1 MKCQGCGHDYPGTL
15 TRCPRCKL
23 KNSERAQS
31 TVLQF
36 PTPPAA
42 QEEKRES
49 LPDWRVELNEK
60 LKEIRAKRSAN
71 NTVEAVKPRVEPAY
85 RDEPAP
91 KPRTVTSSSA
101 ATGARLAPVTSTQ
114 AASTNRSSNPVV
126 EAALNRVRT
135 ASENA
140 SRSAGQESNTG
151 RPINSGAV
159 VMGKDATA
167 KALAPSVDPRQ
178 EDSISPGRLTRTE
191 ERSDFRTHSTPATS
205 TATRRV
211 VSPSHYEA
219 DDFSDMD
226 EKVSAYSAGSA
237 LEMEPRDYLAE
248 EIDKLRTQSTQQA
261 QERLPSV
268 GIHFVIGAID
278 LLVVAI
284 SCAPFLALIRIV
296 SGSLTEA
303 GAIVAAVSMGLVI
316 SLFYFS
322 LTQTLTGKT
331 FGMMFTGTRLV
342 DAYTQEHPSIGQN
355 VLRTVGY
362 LIAIAPAMIGL
373 LWIAIS
379 SDRRGWQDYIS
390 GTLVIRD

>member
-23 KNSERAQS
+23 KNQERAQS

-36 PTPPAA
+36 PTPPSA

-49 LPDWRVELNEK
+49 LPDWRVELNAK
-60 LKEIRAKRSAN
+60 LKEIRAKRSAT
-71 NTVEAVKPRVEPAY
+71 NTVEAVKPRVELRYPE
-85 RDEPAP
+85 EPAP
-91 KPRTVTSSSA
+91 KPRTVTSSAA

-114 AASTNRSSNPVV
+114 SASTNRSPNPVV
-126 EAALNRVRT
+126 EAALNRART

-140 SRSAGQESNTG
+140 SRSVGQKSHTG
-151 RPINSGAV
+151 GAINSGAV

-167 KALAPSVDPRQ
+167 KALAPSVAPRQ
-178 EDSISPGRLTRTE
+178 EESISPGQVTRAE
-191 ERSDFRTHSTPATS
+191 ERSDFRTHSTPAT
-205 TATRRV
+205 ATRRV
-211 VSPSHYEA
+211 VSPSYYEA
-219 DDFSDMD
+219 DDIPDMN
-226 EKVSAYSAGSA
+226 EEVSAYSAGPA
-237 LEMEPRDYLAE
+237 LEIEPRDYLAE
-248 EIDKLRTQSTQQA
+248 EINKLRTQSVQQT

-268 GIHFVIGAID
+268 GAHFVIGAID

-284 SCAPFLALIRIV
+284 SCAPFIALIRIV
-296 SGSLTEA
+296 SGSLTET
-303 GAIVAAVSMGLVI
+303 GAIVAAVSMGMVI

-342 DAYTQEHPSIGQN
+342 DAYTQEHPSTGQN
-355 VLRTVGY
+355 ILRTLGY
-362 LIAIAPAMIGL
+362 LIAVAPAMIGL
-373 LWIAIS
+373 FWIAIS

>member
-23 KNSERAQS
+23 KNQERAQS

-36 PTPPAA
+36 PTPPSA
-42 QEEKRES
+42 QEESKAAS

-60 LKEIRAKRSAN
+60 LKEIRAKRSATN
-71 NTVEAVKPRVEPAY
+71 NVETVKPRVETRY
-85 RDEPAP
+85 SEEP
-91 KPRTVTSSSA
+91 KPRVVTSSTA

-114 AASTNRSSNPVV
+114 SASTSKSSNPVV
-126 EAALNRVRT
+126 EAALNRART

-140 SRSAGQESNTG
+140 SRSIGQESTG
-151 RPINSGAV
+151 RSVNSSAV

-167 KALAPSVDPRQ
+167 KALAPEVAPHR
-178 EDSISPGRLTRTE
+178 EENITPGRATRAE
-191 ERSDFRTHSTPATS
+191 EVNDFKTQSTPATV

-211 VSPSHYEA
+211 VSPPLYEA
-219 DDFSDMD
+219 DDLPEMD
-226 EKVSAYSAGSA
+226 EGVSTYNAGPP
-237 LEMEPRDYLAE
+237 LEIEPRDYLAE
-248 EIDKLRTQSTQQA
+248 EINKLRTQSIQQA
-261 QERLPSV
+261 AERLPSI
-268 GIHFVIGAID
+268 GLHFVIGAID
-278 LLVVAI
+278 LLVVAV
-284 SCAPFLALIRIV
+284 SCAPFVALIRMV
-296 SGSLTEA
+296 SGSLTET
-303 GAIVAAVSMGLVI
+303 GAIVAAGSMGLVI

-322 LTQTLTGKT
+322 LTQSLTGKT

-355 VLRTVGY
+355 ILRTIGY
-362 LIAIAPAMIGL
+362 LIAVAPAMIGL
-373 LWIAIS
+373 LWITIS